1 MEKSFVTLELP
12 AVLNLLAAEAE
23 SAPGREEALRLQP
36 SVHPEEVRRRLQET
50 TDAARL
56 MTLRGSP
63 SFSSIRDI
71 RPALERACL
80 GGSLNTRELLD
91 IAALARCAMWSAR
104 RPGGCWPS
112 VCRRRTRRC

>member
-1 MEKSFVTLELP
+1 MEKSFITLELP

-36 SVHPEEVRRRLQET
+36 SDQPEEVRRRLLET
-50 TDAARL
+50 TDACRM

-63 SFSSIRDI
+63 SFSAARDI

-80 GGSLNTRELLD
+80 GGTCP
-91 IAALARCAMWSAR
+91 AWSSR
-104 RPGGCWPS
+104 
-112 VCRRRTRRC
+112 